1 MHPAPTSPILT
12 AVSWVAI
19 DVAYTPEPQPAVA
32 AMHSLNEVTE
42 ACWFAVSTTGRV
54 LARKAR

>member
-1 MHPAPTSPILT
+1 
-12 AVSWVAI
+12 
-19 DVAYTPEPQPAVA
+19 
-32 AMHSLNEVTE
+32 MHSLNEVTE